1 MRKKA
6 FTLVELI
13 VVISIMSLL
22 MAILVPALA
31 RATHQGKAIACM
43 SNLRQLA
50 LTAQSYT
57 EANDGYYPMAYIW
70 NCKGTSTTCWNWDFK
85 PVVKDG
91 VETIEPGILW
101 EGEMMERIQQCP
113 AFKGDANWSEDPFT
127 GYNYNSSYIGGSGVI
142 VDGKPVLAMTI
153 MSSKAEWVK
162 KPAECAIF
170 GDGGYTD
177 GKKELA
183 NKFMRSPFTGKLD
196 EGFYGRYAGTQG
208 YRHLGKTNIAYR
220 DGSVGNTRQLYSE
233 TDPSG
238 KNNIDIYNENRGSVK
253 VGFLSKDND
262 AYDLE

>member
-31 RATHQGKAIACM
+31 RATQQGKAIACM
-43 SNLRQLA
+43 SNLRQLSFA
-50 LTAQSYT
+50 AQSYT
-57 EANDGYYPMAYIW
+57 EASDGYYPMAYIW
-70 NCKGTSTTCWNWDFK
+70 NHEDTSITCWNWDFK

-101 EGEMMERIQQCP
+101 EGEMIERIQQCP
-113 AFKGDANWSEDPFT
+113 AFKGDANWSKDPFT

-142 VDGKPVLAMTI
+142 TDGVPVLELSI

-183 NKFMRSPFTGKLD
+183 NKFMRSPLTGKLD
-196 EGFYGRYAGTQG
+196 ESFWGRYAGTQG
-208 YRHLGKTNIAYR
+208 YRHLGKTNIAYC
-220 DGSVGNTRQLYSE
+220 DGSVSSTRQLYAE
-233 TDPSG
+233 TDQSG
-238 KNNIDIYNENRGSVK
+238 KNNINQYNENREYGK